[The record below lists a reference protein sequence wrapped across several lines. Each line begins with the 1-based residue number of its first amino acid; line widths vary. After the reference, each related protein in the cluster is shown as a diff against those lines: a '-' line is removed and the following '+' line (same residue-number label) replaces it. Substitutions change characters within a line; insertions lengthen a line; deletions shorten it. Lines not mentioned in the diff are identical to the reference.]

1 MHRITTV
8 LAIDQICFDVKVFF
22 GYFFSYLS
30 KCFMSVMCT
39 VISQNPIKKR
49 QLLIRFKSAISQFCG
64 RFIIQYA
71 LFENISGFRGKCHEP
86 N

>member
-1 MHRITTV
+1 MFYV
-8 LAIDQICFDVKVFF
+8 GDV
-22 GYFFSYLS
+22 YL
-30 KCFMSVMCT
+30 
-39 VISQNPIKKR
+39 ISQNPIKKR

-71 LFENISGFRGKCHEP
+71 LFKNISGFRGKCHEP

>member
-30 KCFMSVMCT
+30 KRFTSVMCI
-39 VISQNPIKKR
+39 VISHNPLKKR

-71 LFENISGFRGKCHEP
+71 LFENISGFRVNGHGP